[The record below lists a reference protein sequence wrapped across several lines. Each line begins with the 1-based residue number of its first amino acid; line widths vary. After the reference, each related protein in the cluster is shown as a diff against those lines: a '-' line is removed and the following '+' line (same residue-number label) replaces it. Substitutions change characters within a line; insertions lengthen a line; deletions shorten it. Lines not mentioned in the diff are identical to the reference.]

1 LKAKKIILNKTELI
15 HPISYMLFIGC
26 FSTFSAF
33 ELYGKSYSEIINK
46 IPWLILFYIIYQ
58 ILNAS
63 KRVELKQMEIVEG
76 IYINPFGF
84 IKISNRILINDIREI
99 GINQNSKKYFEI
111 FAKSKEGKIL
121 KIKVIANKLPA
132 EMELEIIKK
141 KISNFENQK

>member
-1 LKAKKIILNKTELI
+1 MKAKKIILNKTELI
-15 HPISYMLFIGC
+15 HPISYLLFIGC

-33 ELYGKSYSEIINK
+33 ELYGKSYSEIINE

-132 EMELEIIKK
+132 EIELEIIKK
-141 KISNFENQK
+141 EISNFENQK

>member
-1 LKAKKIILNKTELI
+1 MKAKKIILNKTELI
-15 HPISYMLFIGC
+15 HPISYLLFIGC

-33 ELYGKSYSEIINK
+33 ELYWKSYSEIINE

-132 EMELEIIKK
+132 EIELEIIKK
-141 KISNFENQK
+141 EISNFENQK

>member
-1 LKAKKIILNKTELI
+1 
-15 HPISYMLFIGC
+15 
-26 FSTFSAF
+26 
-33 ELYGKSYSEIINK
+33 
-46 IPWLILFYIIYQ
+46 
-58 ILNAS
+58 
-63 KRVELKQMEIVEG
+63 MEIVEG

-132 EMELEIIKK
+132 EIELEIIKK
-141 KISNFENQK
+141 EISNFENQK